1 MYCPKCSQQQLSED
15 LRYCSRCGFPLTGVA
30 LVLEHDGLIPQ
41 LAAKDAPG
49 RRRKIMKESL
59 VLTLT
64 CWLLVVLG
72 TATWDWG
79 GTFESVAKVGSLI
92 FFLLGLIGLLR
103 FLYAFLF
110 VNDGPATV
118 DPAFPVTAR
127 RSALPAAQVS
137 PLSDYPQRTNTRE
150 MIPRGSV
157 TENTTRLLDEE

>member
-1 MYCPKCSQQQLSED
+1 MFCPKCSQQQLSED

-30 LVLEHDGLIPQ
+30 LVLENDGLIPQ
-41 LAAKDAPG
+41 LAAKDAP
-49 RRRKIMKESL
+49 RRRGKIMKESL
-59 VLTLT
+59 VLTLI
-64 CWLLVVLG
+64 CWMLVVLG

-79 GTFESVAKVGSLI
+79 GTFETVAKVGSLI

-110 VNDGPATV
+110 VNDGSATV
-118 DPAFPVTAR
+118 EPAFPITAR
-127 RSALPAAQVS
+127 RTALPPAQDS

-157 TENTTRLLDEE
+157 TENTTRLLDEK